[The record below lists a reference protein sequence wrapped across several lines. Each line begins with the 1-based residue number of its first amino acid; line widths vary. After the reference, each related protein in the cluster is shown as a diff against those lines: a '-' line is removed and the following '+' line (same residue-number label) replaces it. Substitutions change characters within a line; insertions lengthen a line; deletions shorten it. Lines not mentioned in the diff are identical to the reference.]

1 MHGDTEKIKENNSI
15 SSIYLWN
22 SISKFQFWLL
32 KIWLTEF
39 HRWMTFFNIINIL
52 SAANQNDKLGEKKQK
67 TTKTSVYLVPV
78 FHLIRFI
85 ELEKWWTFYLR
96 LMNFFTQTQ
105 KNYTV
110 KTTKEL
116 SSYHFWISSLLLL
129 CVQCY

>member
-85 ELEKWWTFYLR
+85 ELEKWWTFYLC

>member
-52 SAANQNDKLGEKKQK
+52 SATNQNDKLGEKKQK
-67 TTKTSVYLVPV
+67 TTKTSVYQVPV

-96 LMNFFTQTQ
+96 LMNFFTQIQ